1 LIHVAIPEARG
12 QHVRWDNFLTTLP
25 HHKLTP
31 FFTGNWAAYAE
42 NPDTASHIL
51 VQIKVLEQQF

>member
-1 LIHVAIPEARG
+1 VVSTFVGIIFNNVTSPTG
-12 QHVRWDNFLTTLP
+12 
-25 HHKLTP
+25 LTP